1 MDTILDGTAAIY
13 GTAQGE
19 LLVSAVALSFWGGV
33 DSWTGRVIDS
43 HHDLNGHLLEGKIVA
58 IPSGRGSCASSGVM
72 MELLLNGHG
81 PLALL
86 LQEPDD
92 ILAFGAIV
100 SEEVFGKSVP
110 IVVLGEEGYA
120 RLSGHSHALVAGGRV
135 HLGDAP
141 FELRQAESRA
151 ARPDGLLLSARDRD
165 CLDGMHGRATEVA
178 MRIIVR
184 MAALQGA
191 KRLFDVTRVH
201 IDGCVY
207 TGPASLKFAEQFRD
221 WGGTVAIPTTL
232 NAISV
237 DARRWRQQGVPVAF
251 GEAAER
257 LGEAYVAMGAA
268 PTFTC
273 APYLLEGSP
282 GYGEQIAWAESNAV
296 VYANSVSGARTMK
309 YPDYLDA
316 CIALTGRAPFSGCHT
331 EAGRRPGLHVEVVK
345 LTGVDDSYFPLLGYH
360 IGKIAGGRIPLI
372 CGLAHLAPTH
382 DDLKAFSAAFAT
394 TSGAPMFHMAGVTP
408 EAAVHASAELE
419 TCRIEAGAL
428 ARTWDE
434 LNSTRD
440 TRVGLVSLGNPH
452 FSLGEF
458 AALAELCRGRK
469 KDPAVEMIITSGR
482 AVHAQAASAGTIR
495 VLEDFGARFS
505 TDTCWCLIE
514 EPVIPVTARV
524 IITNSAKYA
533 HYGPGLTGRKFR
545 FGSLSDCVDAACGE
559 GASASAPAWLKRT
572 FAAI

>member
-1 MDTILDGTAAIY
+1 MDTILDGTAAIS

-43 HHDLNGHLLEGKIVA
+43 HHDLNGHLLEDRIVA

-86 LQEPDD
+86 LREPDD

-110 IVVLGEEGYA
+110 IVVLGDAGYA
-120 RLSGHSHALVAGGRV
+120 RISGHSHALVDGGRV
-135 HLGDAP
+135 RLGDAP
-141 FELRQAESRA
+141 FELPRAEPRA
-151 ARPDGLLLSARDRD
+151 ARPDGLSLSTRDRD
-165 CLDGMHGRATEVA
+165 CLDGKHGRAAEVA

-191 KRLFDVTRVH
+191 ERLFDVTRVH

-257 LGEAYVAMGAA
+257 LGQAYVAMGAA

-296 VYANSVSGARTMK
+296 VYANSVFGARTMK

-316 CIALTGRAPFSGCHT
+316 CIALTGRAPLSGCHT
-331 EAGRRPGLHVEVVK
+331 EAGRRPGLAIEVPEF
-345 LTGVDDSYFPLLGYH
+345 TGVDDSYFPLLGYH

-372 CGLAHLAPTH
+372 SGLAHLAPTA
-382 DDLKAFSAAFAT
+382 DNLKAFSAAFAT

-408 EAAVHASAELE
+408 EAALHASAGLE
-419 TCRIEAGAL
+419 TCRVAAGDL

-434 LNSTRD
+434 LNATRE
-440 TRVGLVSLGNPH
+440 TQVGLVSLGNPH

-458 AALAELCRGRK
+458 MALAELCRGRK

-482 AVHAQAASAGTIR
+482 AVHAQAASAGAIR

-505 TDTCWCLIE
+505 NDTCWCLIE

-524 IITNSAKYA
+524 IMTNSAKYA
-533 HYGPGLTGRKFR
+533 HYGPGLTGRVLR
-545 FGSLSDCVDAACGE
+545 FSSLADCVDAACGK
-559 GASASAPAWLKRT
+559 GAPANAPAWLRHSG
-572 FAAI
+572 